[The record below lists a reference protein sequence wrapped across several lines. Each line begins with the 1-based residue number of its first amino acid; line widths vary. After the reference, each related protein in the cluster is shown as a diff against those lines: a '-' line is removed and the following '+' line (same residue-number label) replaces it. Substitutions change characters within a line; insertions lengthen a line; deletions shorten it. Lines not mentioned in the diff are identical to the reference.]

1 MSNREFQGYV
11 NVSQIMDQSMFT
23 LRANLASTK
32 IKVALKLAMSVA
44 LPKPGACATAGACT
58 LAWMSPDELLI
69 IAPGAEGQKLYS
81 SLDTALSGLHVLLED
96 VSDARAK
103 FILTGAHVREVLAKL
118 APMDTDLTQFPVG
131 SFNRTRFAQVA
142 GAVFMEKEDVISL
155 ICFRSVQDYVFE
167 LFSAAAAHGSEVFQ
181 YG

>member
-11 NVSQIMDQSMFT
+11 NVHQIMDQSMFT

-32 IKVALKLAMSVA
+32 IKAALKLAMSVA
-44 LPKPGACATAGACT
+44 LPKPNACATAGACT

-69 IAPGAEGQKLYS
+69 IAPSAEAQKLYS

-103 FILTGAHVREVLAKL
+103 FILTGVHVREVLAKL
-118 APMDTDLTQFPVG
+118 APMDTHPAQFPVG

-155 ICFRSVQDYVFE
+155 ICFRSVQDYVFA

-181 YG
+181 

>member
-1 MSNREFQGYV
+1 MPNREFQGYV
-11 NVSQIMDQSMFT
+11 NVSQVMDQSMFT

-32 IKVALKLAMSVA
+32 IKAALQLAMSVA

-69 IAPGAEGQKLYS
+69 IAPSAEVQKLYS
-81 SLDTALSGLHVLLED
+81 SLDTALIGLHVLLED
-96 VSDARAK
+96 VSNARAK

-118 APMDTDLTQFPVG
+118 APMDTHPAQFPVG

-142 GAVFMEKEDVISL
+142 GAVFMEKDDMISL

-181 YG
+181 

>member
-1 MSNREFQGYV
+1 MPNREFQGYV

-32 IKVALKLAMSVA
+32 IKAALQLAMSVA

-69 IAPGAEGQKLYS
+69 IAPSAEVQKLYS
-81 SLDTALSGLHVLLED
+81 SLDTALIGLHVLLED
-96 VSDARAK
+96 VSNARAK

-118 APMDTDLTQFPVG
+118 APMDTHPAQFPVG

-142 GAVFMEKEDVISL
+142 GAVFMEKDDMISL

-181 YG
+181 